1 MLRFIRV
8 TVAFNVGIDAILV
21 DSALTNV
28 TGGVGSGPKV
38 LSFAVAIV
46 PPRVFHSVELQWSTE
61 AIVLES
67 MESMNMTMF
76 WTYLINVFRPG

>member
-1 MLRFIRV
+1 MLELIRV
-8 TVAFNVGIDAILV
+8 TVAFDVRIDAILI
-21 DSALTNV
+21 DSALTDV

-46 PPRVFHSVELQWSTE
+46 PPRVFHSVEFQWSTE

-67 MESMNMTMF
+67 MESVITPIF
-76 WTYLINVFRPG
+76 WTLFI